1 SGFLYAADTPKSLT
15 IMLDGCRGDVL
26 LMGKMPTFDSLRNG
40 TWAENYH
47 GAWSLTAHTIKD
59 AGTASA
65 ANHTAIAT
73 GVTTAKT
80 NVPGNDQFPNYHK
93 TDASKKY
100 PTFLTRIK
108 TQFPKKKTAFL
119 VQWQPDVNLV
129 TGNNISDLFL
139 NMSDELLAE
148 KAVQVIKGTYSD
160 DRWAKGTDPDA
171 VLWYIDEPDH
181 IGHTGGYSLPGT
193 KHSHYVKCLETID
206 GWVAAALEA
215 IKKRPNFANEN
226 WQIIVTSDHGGW
238 VSSHGAMSAECY
250 TIPFIVSSKTV
261 KQGELKGQPCDAD
274 TAPTVLDHFG
284 FDVNALKKEGVIDGS
299 VRGKDNVIPVT
310 QKNTDIPKDAALL
323 QIRGGQT
330 NLSFPALMLNQSFS
344 FAFQVFLTEPQET
357 NLITFGSGVRLFTK
371 PEGQG
376 NIIGLRLKDDK
387 NTEIELKQ
395 IYLPPNE
402 ICFVAATIDRGG
414 NAVLYAAGADGQLFF
429 CSQSL
434 IDENLGKSFG
444 QLTGKIDT
452 NPVGIAANSVK
463 SVLLWERALRV
474 EEVQKAVIHQA
485 EIQKAA
491 LAAEPWT
498 WFTAD
503 REHDIRSGTA
513 AGVPNQIKNNF
524 AGKCQPGEFY
534 TFQIG
539 LYSRNE
545 TFENVQMTFSDLT
558 GDNNAKIASDAL
570 HCFNLGGISK
580 DGQAFTKRVDI
591 PQGLA
596 QAFWI
601 GVDVAENCPAG
612 TYSGTV
618 SVKAGN
624 IPETKIAVKL
634 TVSGEPIA
642 NHGDDEG
649 WRKTRLRWLDS
660 TIGTA
665 DVPTAP
671 YTAIGG
677 KGIQPLPNG
686 GATVDAIGFDVLG
699 RTLEIT
705 DSGLPKQIITHFD
718 QSNQLDKNAANKIL
732 SGEVKFV
739 IETDKGI
746 EKLDRNNFSLKQP
759 SAGML
764 WTAEYGNDNF
774 DVRYQGSLDFDG
786 FTEYKLTVTAK
797 KNVTVKDIRLEI
809 PYSQY
814 ASKYLMGLGC
824 KGGLLPALPF
834 DWHWDVNKHQD
845 KLWLGNVNAGLNI
858 KLKDENYVRPLV
870 NVYYNLGKLKVPD
883 SWGNGGKGGVSVTK
897 NDDASI
903 LVKAYSGERSLEQ
916 GKTLHFDFDALI
928 TPVKPCDLA
937 RLPQERFYH
946 PSGTGGSVAAAK
958 KIGAKYINVHQGTE
972 GYPFINYPYSDNSLP
987 YLKPLI
993 EQAHGENLG
1002 VRLYYTTRELTV
1014 NLPEL
1019 WALKSLGGEVIFDG
1033 PGKDVRT
1040 LLHPRGPHTWLNENL
1055 VDHFIPA
1062 WQSRISSKY
1071 GTELDLSIITTPDS
1085 RWNNYYL
1092 GGLDWMVRNLGIDG
1106 VYIDD
1111 SALDRKTLQRARRI
1125 LDQDGKRRLIDIH
1138 SWNHMNGYAGHA
1150 NSLQLYLELL
1160 PYVDR
1165 LWLGEGFGAHNTLDF
1180 WMVEMSGIPFGL
1192 MSEML
1197 DSRNQ
1202 FRGMVYGMLPR
1213 PPWSGD
1219 PTGLWQLWDSFGMKD
1234 AKMLGYWDERCPV
1247 KTSDA
1252 DVPVTVY
1259 VNGGKA
1265 LVAIANWTDMP
1276 KSLTLTIDE
1285 KLLGFT
1291 PKKASLP
1298 QIERQQWGGDNFRL
1312 SSKFEILGR
1321 SGMILLLESCH
1332 LLIFG
1337 DGEHQ
1342 YDGPLGS
1349 TLSPKSEASSE
1360 LETHGGVAHP
1370 DPA

>member
-1 SGFLYAADTPKSLT
+1 MLRYFSLIVLLSASGFLYAADTPKSLT

-26 LMGKMPTFDSLRNG
+26 LTGEMPAFDSLRNG
-40 TWAENYH
+40 TWAAGYH

-80 NVPGNDQFPNYHK
+80 NVPNNDIFPNYHK
-93 TDASKKY
+93 TGASKKY

-108 TQFPKKKTAFL
+108 TQFPEKKTAFL
-119 VQWQPDVNLV
+119 AKWEHDVNLV
-129 TGNNISDLFL
+129 MENNVSDLFL
-139 NMSDELLAE
+139 NMRDEVLA
-148 KAVQVIKGTYSD
+148 KRIVHLINGTYSD
-160 DRWAKGTDPDA
+160 NRWAKGTDPDA
-171 VLWYIDEPDH
+171 VLWYIDEPDR
-181 IGHTGGYSLPGT
+181 IGHSGGYSPPGT
-193 KHSHYVKCLETID
+193 RHKQYVECLEQID
-206 GWVAAALEA
+206 RWLGNVLEA

-226 WQIIVTSDHGGW
+226 WQIIITSDHGGW
-238 VSSHGAMSAECY
+238 VNGHGAMSAECY

-261 KQGELKGQPCDAD
+261 KQGELAGQPCNADA
-274 TAPTVLDHFG
+274 APTVLDHFG
-284 FDVNALKKEGVIDGS
+284 FDVAALKKEGLIDGS
-299 VRGKDNVIPVT
+299 VRGKDDVLPVT
-310 QKNTDIPKDAALL
+310 QNNADDPIQIQSSGINTQANISALPL
-323 QIRGGQT
+323 K
-330 NLSFPALMLNQSFS
+330 QSFS
-344 FAFQVFLTEPQET
+344 FAFQVRLTEPQEK
-357 NLITFGSGVRLFTK
+357 NLITFGNGICLFTK

-376 NIIGLRLKDDK
+376 NRIGLRLKDDK

-402 ICFVAATIDRGG
+402 TCFVAATIDRSG
-414 NAVLYAAGADGQLFF
+414 NAVLYAAYPDGRLFF

-434 IDENLGKSFG
+434 TDENLGKSFG
-444 QLTGKIDT
+444 KLAGEIGTRPIVPDSS
-452 NPVGIAANSVK
+452 VG
-463 SVLLWERALRV
+463 SVLFWERALRIG
-474 EEVQKAVIHQA
+474 EVQKAA
-485 EIQKAA
+485 IQKTV
-491 LAAEPWT
+491 LSAEPLV

-503 REHDIRSGTA
+503 RKHDIRSGTA
-513 AGVPNQIKNNF
+513 AGIPNKPIKNAF
-524 AGKCQPGEFY
+524 AGQCQPGEFY

-539 LYSRNE
+539 LYAGNE

-580 DGQAFTKRVDI
+580 DGLAFTKRVDI
-591 PQGLA
+591 PKGLV

-612 TYSGTV
+612 TYNGTV
-618 SVKAGN
+618 NVKTGN
-624 IPETKIAVKL
+624 MLEKNLPEIKIAVKL
-634 TVSGEPIA
+634 TVSGKPIA

-660 TIGTA
+660 TAGSGN
-665 DVPTAP
+665 VPTEP
-671 YTAIGG
+671 YTVISG
-677 KGIQPLPNG
+677 KNILIQPRPAG
-686 GATVDAIGFDVLG
+686 TGDIKFDVTRFDVLG
-699 RTLEIT
+699 RTMDIT
-705 DSGLPKQIITHFD
+705 SEGLPKQIITHFD
-718 QSNQLDKNAANKIL
+718 QGNQLDKNADNKIL
-732 SGEVKFV
+732 SGEVKFI

-746 EKLDRNNFSLKQP
+746 EKLDRSDFFSLKQP
-759 SAGML
+759 SADML
-764 WTAEYGNDNF
+764 WTAEHGNDNF

-786 FTEYKLTVTAK
+786 FMEYKLTVTAK
-797 KNVTVKDIRLEI
+797 KDVTVRDIRLEI
-809 PYSQY
+809 PYSPY
-814 ASKYLMGLGC
+814 AAKYLMGLGC

-834 DWHWDVNKHQD
+834 EWHWDVNKHQD

-897 NDDASI
+897 SDDGSV
-903 LVKAYSGERSLEQ
+903 LVKAYSGERPLEQ

-937 RLPQERFYH
+937 RLPQERLYH
-946 PSGTGGSVAAAK
+946 PGSITNSIAAAK
-958 KIGAKYINVHQGTE
+958 KIGAKYITVHHARE
-972 GYPFINYPYSDNSLP
+972 NYPFINYPYSDRSLP
-987 YLKPLI
+987 DLRPFI
-993 EQAHGENLG
+993 EQAHGEGIG

-1014 NLPEL
+1014 KIPEL

-1033 PGKDVRT
+1033 PGKDSRT
-1040 LLHPRGPHTWLNENL
+1040 LLHPKGPHPWLTENL

-1062 WQSRISSKY
+1062 WHTTVGGKY
-1071 GTELDLSIITTPDS
+1071 GGEQDLSIITTPDS

-1213 PPWSGD
+1213 APWSGD
-1219 PTGLWQLWDSFGMKD
+1219 PTALWQLWDSFGMKD

-1247 KTSDA
+1247 QTGEA
-1252 DVPVTVY
+1252 DLPATVY
-1259 VNGGKA
+1259 VNGSKA
-1265 LVAIANWTDMP
+1265 LAAIANWTDVP
-1276 KSLTLTIDE
+1276 KSVTLTIDE
-1285 KLLGFT
+1285 NLLGFK
-1291 PKKASLP
+1291 PKKAVLP
-1298 QIERQQWGGDNFRL
+1298 QIERLQWGSDFRL
-1312 SSKFEILGR
+1312 GGKFEVLGR
-1321 SGMILLLESCH
+1321 SGVIVLLE
-1332 LLIFG
+1332 
-1337 DGEHQ
+1337 
-1342 YDGPLGS
+1342 
-1349 TLSPKSEASSE
+1349 
-1360 LETHGGVAHP
+1360 
-1370 DPA
+1370 